1 MKADLS
7 LQKKVLIA
15 EDGAVSRHMLQALL
29 VKWGYEVV
37 ATADGNEALGILEG
51 EEAPRLAILDWMM
64 PGMEGAQICARV
76 REHQERPYVYMLLL
90 TARNDKQDLLRGL
103 ELGADDYLTKPFDSK
118 ELRARLLVGQRIL
131 DLQDG
136 LLAAQ
141 EELRFRATHDALTGV
156 PNRSM
161 VMEALG
167 AELNR
172 QKRSRGVVAIA
183 LLDIDHFKDINDTHG
198 HLCGDEVLRTV
209 AHLVKDCVRPYDTVG
224 RYGGEEFLIVI
235 SSIDVVGAMALAER
249 VRTTLSSS
257 PISTQFGDV
266 PVTVSLGVAV
276 GSNDESILPDHLLSR
291 ADQALYQAKRLGRN
305 RVEIA
310 DLPAFASEQSDAV
323 RK

>member
-1 MKADLS
+1 MKAEFS

-51 EEAPRLAILDWMM
+51 EGAPRLAILDWMM

-76 REHQERPYVYMLLL
+76 REHLERPYVYMLLL

-198 HLCGDEVLRTV
+198 HLCGDEVLRNV

-235 SSIDVVGAMALAER
+235 SSIDMVGAMALAER

-276 GSNDESILPDHLLSR
+276 GKNDESILPDHLLSR

-305 RVEIA
+305 RVEMA
-310 DLPAFASEQSDAV
+310 GLPAFASEQSDTV